1 MCFQTT
7 NIDFKHRPFIVS
19 KICTQSLPPRSPM
32 RILQYVGQVWHAVV
46 SWSDFPLQ
54 GMSQTRTEC
63 NRTGQASCCVFTQ
76 RKTENTEAASTKR
89 LSRILVYSFLCGIF
103 CMTTVT
109 TQKNMFYILMHKDLF
124 MSYFSKY
131 IFRLLVLEPWK
142 HMITISL
149 ALAFS
154 FLSLR
159 SHWSLWGL
167 APIKRFTSDW

>member
-1 MCFQTT
+1 MRMCFQTT

-19 KICTQSLPPRSPM
+19 QICTQSLPPRSPM
-32 RILQYVGQVWHAVV
+32 RNLQYVGQVWHAVV
-46 SWSDFPLQ
+46 SWSDFPSRECLRPELSAI
-54 GMSQTRTEC
+54 GPVRHPVVSSLIKEDWKYGSSQ
-63 NRTGQASCCVFTQ
+63 QKKMIQ
-76 RKTENTEAASTKR
+76 NTY
-89 LSRILVYSFLCGIF
+89 LIFVCGIF

-109 TQKNMFYILMHKDLF
+109 TQKKHVLY
-124 MSYFSKY
+124 SYVQRSFLCH
-131 IFRLLVLEPWK
+131 IFKLLVLEPWK